1 MTNDIG
7 STQLSEKDDRF
18 FSEKRVVVTGGAG
31 FVGSHLCERLVS
43 VGAQVYCLDNFSAG
57 KRRNIA
63 FMQDMPNFHVVEKDV
78 CDSDSE
84 MEGLFEGTDTV
95 FHNAA
100 SKKNICLHHP
110 QKDLAV
116 NAGGTLNLLEL
127 AKKHGV
133 RKFVHASTGSVYGE
147 PSQFPTD
154 ETHPLHPVS
163 YYGVSK
169 LAGERYVDVFHKLYG
184 LDTTILRYF
193 HVYGPRQESNEFG
206 GVVSIFLRRLVN
218 GEGPIVF
225 GDGHQ
230 VRSFTWVKDIV
241 EANIRSARLKE
252 ASGKVYNTASGIK
265 VSINDVAERMTK
277 MIDPSGRLRV
287 LYGEP
292 LIGDIMNFDIDNSQI
307 IHDLGVEFNQDF
319 WGTLELAIGNS
330 AKFLGL
336 DETRGAKVG
345 SRDGVVG

>member
-1 MTNDIG
+1 MTVDVG
-7 STQLSEKDDRF
+7 PESLGTGGDSF
-18 FSEKRVVVTGGAG
+18 FSGRQVIVTGGAG
-31 FVGSHLCERLVS
+31 FIGSHLCERLVS
-43 VGAQVYCLDNFSAG
+43 MGAQVYCLDNFSAG

-63 FMQDMPNFHVVEKDV
+63 FLEDLPTFHLVAKDV
-78 CDSDSE
+78 CDSDSA
-84 MEGLFEGTDTV
+84 MEELFEGTDTV

-100 SKKNICLHHP
+100 SKKNVCLHDP

-127 AKKHGV
+127 SKKHGV

-154 ETHPLHPVS
+154 ETHPLRPVS

-241 EANIRSARLKE
+241 EANIRSAAMNE

-265 VSINDVAERMTK
+265 VSINELAERMTK
-277 MIDPSGRLRV
+277 IVDATGRLKV

-307 IHDLGVEFNQDF
+307 IRDLGVKFNQDF
-319 WGTLELAIGNS
+319 WGTLEFAIGNS
-330 AKFLGL
+330 SNFLGS
-336 DETRGAKVG
+336 E
-345 SRDGVVG
+345 